1 MSSSFSKL
9 TNPSQRN
16 SGNTSQQFSESK
28 QPFRQSN
35 DRFNRESS
43 STQGALVSCEDI
55 ARKTKGA
62 IQWWA
67 RQPFSLDEMMDKFNP
82 SWNNPK
88 FIGVNARN
96 IIYYLARYTRYDVLH
111 EIITKDT
118 EYYKK
123 ASFEKGFKPLN
134 GAVWNEKGSCSS
146 IINTLHVLLT
156 KYNFKIFSTA
166 NDIKDEFKNE
176 TVFGALFAE
185 DNPLSVQDRQ
195 TIYDWLINLPEEFY
209 LPSLQD
215 YMNKVSDDNM
225 NKFQTKMMFVALK
238 CKSAPKLIFRQ
249 ALSIKTPQI
258 AYNPL
263 FNTLVKAVFAEKQNP
278 NDTEFDEFFSRI
290 DIISCRNEIFSRM
303 LSSITEMIEDDYQNM
318 LRKDDSTD
326 RESHIMYSYRNCFAF
341 LGECFAAGI
350 CKREILDYIMSK
362 VLSQDVFTKSW
373 ISRAFVHFLI
383 QSKFNLRTSLE
394 IEQDFLSTSI
404 NNIYRGASVK
414 TKVEFG
420 TAFMIL
426 LNTKKMVNDDV
437 ILSFAHKQ
445 DRLEKVTFVEV
456 EETVEET
463 VDEEDMPIDPTIVSI
478 IGRIVNV
485 TDCDLPIYEDDL
497 LATFENSSLSNKEKC
512 FSVLNG
518 LYDINFKKG
527 KFLEK
532 LSLFMNKNFKNFK
545 KEFKKIVDE
554 NEEIIDD
561 IQIDNPE
568 IRKIIGIF
576 L

>member
-1 MSSSFSKL
+1 MKSSFSKP

-16 SGNTSQQFSESK
+16 SGNTSLQSSESR

-35 DRFNRESS
+35 GQSS
-43 STQGALVSCEDI
+43 AQGSFASCEDI
-55 ARKTKGA
+55 AKKTKSA
-62 IQWWA
+62 ITWWA
-67 RQPFSLDEMMDKFNP
+67 SQSLPVEEMMKTYNP

-96 IIYYLARYTRYDVLH
+96 IIYYLSRNSRGDVLL
-111 EIITKDT
+111 EIAKNDP

-134 GAVWNEKGSCSS
+134 GAVWNKKGSCSS

-156 KYNFKIFSTA
+156 RYNIKIFSTA

-176 TVFGALFAE
+176 TVFGALLAE
-185 DNPLSVQDRQ
+185 DNPLSVQDRK

-215 YMNKVSDDNM
+215 YMNKVSDDNID
-225 NKFQTKMMFVALK
+225 KFQTKMLFVALN
-238 CKSAPKLIFRQ
+238 CKSAPILIFRQ

-263 FNTLVKAVFAEKQNP
+263 FHTLVRAVFAENQNP
-278 NDTEFDEFFSRI
+278 NDTEFDEFFSGI
-290 DIISCRNEIFSRM
+290 DIGSRRNEIVSRM

-318 LRKDDSTD
+318 LRKDDSTN
-326 RESHIMYSYRNCFAF
+326 RETHIMYSYRNCFAF

-350 CKREILDYIMSK
+350 CKREILDFIMSK
-362 VLSQDVFTKSW
+362 VMSEDIFTKSW

-383 QSKFNLRTSLE
+383 QSKFNLRTSFE
-394 IEQDFLSTSI
+394 IEQEFLSISI
-404 NNIYRGASVK
+404 NSIYRVASVK

-426 LNTKKMVNDDV
+426 LNTKKMVTDDV
-437 ILSFAHKQ
+437 ILSFARKQ
-445 DRLEKVTFVEV
+445 DRLEKVTVEV
-456 EETVEET
+456 VEVVE
-463 VDEEDMPIDPTIVSI
+463 VDEEIVDEDDIPIDQTIVSLI
-478 IGRIVNV
+478 RRVENV
-485 TDCDLPIYEDDL
+485 SESDLSNYEDDL
-497 LATFENSSLSNKEKC
+497 SATFEKSSSSNREKC

-532 LSLFMNKNFKNFK
+532 LASFIDKNIKTFKMDFK
-545 KEFKKIVDE
+545 KLVDE
-554 NEEIIDD
+554 NEEIIND
-561 IQIDNPE
+561 IQIDNPDV
-568 IRKIIGIF
+568 RKIIQIF